1 MSTLRTYEDI
11 KEWKESEIHQHLSD
25 MKSLNSFH
33 DIVMLKVLD
42 IAIERL
48 DLGKPPCHFC
58 WFIAGSGGRYEQGI
72 VSDQDH
78 GIVFESFSEE
88 NEHYFLQLGK
98 EISDGMAIVG
108 YPYCN
113 GMIMSSNPLWC
124 KSLEQWKEQLHMWM
138 EDGSWKS
145 IRNLQIFFDS
155 RCLYGEEEY
164 VRYLKMYIFDYQSK
178 NPYLLQRL
186 IENIKHIK
194 KAINPL
200 GQLIVMNKGE
210 HYGSIDL
217 KYSAFI
223 PYVNAIR
230 VLSIKEGLLKT
241 STEERMKELAK
252 IDHLTPLMNK
262 SIINFQV
269 LLNYRLSLVKVI
281 DYDDTHFL
289 NVNQLN
295 LAQKKQL
302 KRILKDGQS
311 IHQYV
316 LNMIKKGDDYGV

>member
-1 MSTLRTYEDI
+1 MSTLGTYEEI
-11 KEWKESEIHQHLSD
+11 KEWKESVIHHHLSD

-42 IAIERL
+42 IAVERL
-48 DLGKPPCHFC
+48 NLGKPPCHFC

-78 GIVFESFSEE
+78 GIIFETFSKE

-155 RCLYGEEEY
+155 RCLHGEEEY
-164 VRYLKMYIFDYQSK
+164 ISYLKMYIFDYQSK

-200 GQLIVMNKGE
+200 GQLIVVNKGE

-269 LLNYRLSLVKVI
+269 LLNYRLSLLKVI

-295 LAQKKQL
+295 SAQKKQL

-316 LNMIKKGDDYGV
+316 LNMIKKGDDCGI

>member
-1 MSTLRTYEDI
+1 MRE
-11 KEWKESEIHQHLSD
+11 
-25 MKSLNSFH
+25 
-33 DIVMLKVLD
+33 
-42 IAIERL
+42 
-48 DLGKPPCHFC
+48 
-58 WFIAGSGGRYEQGI
+58 
-72 VSDQDH
+72 
-78 GIVFESFSEE
+78 
-88 NEHYFLQLGK
+88 
-98 EISDGMAIVG
+98 
-108 YPYCN
+108 
-113 GMIMSSNPLWC
+113 
-124 KSLEQWKEQLHMWM
+124 
-138 EDGSWKS
+138 
-145 IRNLQIFFDS
+145 
-155 RCLYGEEEY
+155 
-164 VRYLKMYIFDYQSK
+164 YLKMYIFDYQSK